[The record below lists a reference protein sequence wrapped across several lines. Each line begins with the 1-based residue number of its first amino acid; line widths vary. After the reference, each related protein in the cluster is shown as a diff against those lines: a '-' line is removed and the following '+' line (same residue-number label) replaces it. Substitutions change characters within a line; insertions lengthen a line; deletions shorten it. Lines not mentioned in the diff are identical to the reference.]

1 MAKEKIKINWQ
12 LTGWIA
18 RDECGI
24 DINDMPGFITLYSN
38 KPKRSQNEDFGGYW
52 DSLGDIIT
60 LPRNMFPEL
69 TWKDE
74 PVYVKLT
81 IEVLQ

>member
-12 LTGWIA
+12 LTGWLA
-18 RDECGI
+18 RDEAKY
-24 DINDMPGFITLYSN
+24 NPGDLFLYSTF
-38 KPKRSQNEDFGGYW
+38 PTRDFGKIVGGFWYAPDGGYE
-52 DSLGDIIT
+52 
-60 LPRNMFPEL
+60 LPRELFPEL
-69 TWKDE
+69 TWNDE